1 MSAPRNVLR
10 RWAATQTDP
19 RLTWVNPIA
28 PLLNLRHIAAM
39 LLGLWHKQEPGE
51 AQELASKDLEEL
63 WELWFR
69 PFVGTGKADGWL
81 DHVDLENSRV
91 AEYLTGQ
98 LAHDATALCWL
109 AIRPGKDLRS
119 RRTAWQPYLRAGLEK
134 NLIDCGTSTL
144 VALDEA
150 GFAVDADQ
158 VETQLLESVEYI
170 DDDLWCELHAA
181 DLGLDH
187 LALKSMSSGQQASVR
202 LDVAG
207 VNQPLHDPRIPAL
220 IGDVRQYRTAD
231 AVALYGAA
239 PSWRIVVATGDPS
252 PSWPASVN
260 RSASPRP
267 SRRTA
272 SPSWSPPREPL
283 RTSSLLTSSPTSTP
297 PVLAWRRK
305 NFSVRRCSIPP
316 CEGLPAGP
324 FEAGRLWYS
333 RNRRGSGPGHDSDLT
348 VGHRLVDG
356 ILCDLEQ
363 SQACSSAR
371 PADRVVS
378 RPLLE

>member
-1 MSAPRNVLR
+1 MWPNTSQDSSP
-10 RWAATQTDP
+10 TTPQ
-19 RLTWVNPIA
+19 
-28 PLLNLRHIAAM
+28 
-39 LLGLWHKQEPGE
+39 
-51 AQELASKDLEEL
+51 
-63 WELWFR
+63 
-69 PFVGTGKADGWL
+69 
-81 DHVDLENSRV
+81 
-91 AEYLTGQ
+91 
-98 LAHDATALCWL
+98 LCWL

-220 IGDVRQYRTAD
+220 IGDVRQYRNAD

-239 PSWRIVVATGDPS
+239 PSWRIVVATGDPVAFMAGIGQ
-252 PSWPASVN
+252 PICE
-260 RSASPRP
+260 SAALEADSIAELVAAQG
-267 SRRTA
+267 TLA
-272 SPSWSPPREPL
+272 NL
-283 RTSSLLTSSPTSTP
+283 FAAD
-297 PVLAWRRK
+297 VLADLY
-305 NFSVRRCSIPP
+305 P
-316 CEGLPAGP
+316 
-324 FEAGRLWYS
+324 
-333 RNRRGSGPGHDSDLT
+333 SG
-348 VGHRLVDG
+348 
-356 ILCDLEQ
+356 
-363 SQACSSAR
+363 AR
-371 PADRVVS
+371 VA
-378 RPLLE
+378 